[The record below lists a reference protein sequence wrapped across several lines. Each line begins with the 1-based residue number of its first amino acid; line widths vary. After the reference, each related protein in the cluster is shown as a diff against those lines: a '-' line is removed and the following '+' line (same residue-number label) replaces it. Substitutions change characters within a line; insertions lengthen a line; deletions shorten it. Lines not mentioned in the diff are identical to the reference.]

1 MMPMLIILS
10 KCFVILIV
18 STGMSPTVMKVKN
31 RMTTMDGML
40 IPNDSLK
47 YIGRNVP
54 DNEVVKK
61 NNETVIASNL
71 VELSSDDMRP

>member
-1 MMPMLIILS
+1 
-10 KCFVILIV
+10 
-18 STGMSPTVMKVKN
+18 
-31 RMTTMDGML
+31 MDGML